1 MQECDLCSILMP
13 VLTIFK
19 LQSIPQVSLLHIYHH
34 ASIACAWWIGLTLY
48 PGGDI
53 YFGALINSWIHVMMY
68 SYYTLSLLKIQCPW
82 KKYLTIAQLAQFCS
96 VVCYS
101 LTSMVNMP
109 EDGTW
114 IQYVGHG
121 VQDFEMISLFVL
133 FMHFYQKAYQKKKE
147 DSRKKSSS
155 DSETTPEAEEQD
167 SISSVS
173 SVEM

>member
-1 MQECDLCSILMP
+1 
-13 VLTIFK
+13 
-19 LQSIPQVSLLHIYHH
+19 
-34 ASIACAWWIGLTLY
+34 
-48 PGGDI
+48 
-53 YFGALINSWIHVMMY
+53 
-68 SYYTLSLLKIQCPW
+68 
-82 KKYLTIAQLAQFCS
+82 
-96 VVCYS
+96 
-101 LTSMVNMP
+101 MP

-114 IQYVGHG
+114 KQYVGHG